1 MGKTLV
7 IAEKPSV
14 GRDLA
19 GALPD
24 SFTTSK
30 DKTHIT
36 GENYVITW
44 AIGHLVGLA
53 HVRDPGELMSATNEG
68 QLRYGPGDLEGLARL
83 GSIKCR

>member
-24 SFTTSK
+24 AFTSSK

-36 GENYVITW
+36 GENYVI
-44 AIGHLVGLA
+44 
-53 HVRDPGELMSATNEG
+53 
-68 QLRYGPGDLEGLARL
+68 
-83 GSIKCR
+83 

>member
-24 SFTTSK
+24 AFITSK

-53 HVRDPGELMSATNEG
+53 EPEVYDVKLTKW
-68 QLRYGPGDLEGLARL
+68 RYADQP
-83 GSIKCR
+83 IVPK

>member
-24 SFTTSK
+24 AFTTSK

-44 AIGHLVGLA
+44 AIGHLASLA
-53 HVRDPGELMSATNEG
+53 QPHEINPTWKQWRLDTLPMLPGRWPHSRARRDPS
-68 QLRYGPGDLEGLARL
+68 
-83 GSIKCR
+83 